1 MQKQQRRPAF
11 LLEFPQEFFPIL
23 IQNAQ
28 KGKCGCPFS
37 CTRILHHFVQALNPY
52 AIITKIR
59 PFNKGFFS
67 LNG

>member
-11 LLEFPQEFFPIL
+11 LLESPAEFFPIL

-28 KGKCGCPFS
+28 KGKCGCLFS
-37 CTRILHHFVQALNPY
+37 CARILPQFVQLLNPY